1 MRIKKNHLE
10 ALRNTSAR
18 TVLGSSVIRVFQKG
32 TKDQL
37 VNALLRINV
46 DQLNSIKTQNKFQ
59 KWFES
64 ELSKLA
70 RIIKKLNSSNNRIF
84 PGYKWGHSTKVLTLY
99 LRSIVLK
106 QRYFDQEVV
115 ERIEALLYVPIDSI
129 VINRIKKLGIKLPF
143 KYIKEID
150 KKKKFYYVQNL
161 LKEESRKVGVPSVW
175 FDDNWGDR
183 Q

>member
-1 MRIKKNHLE
+1 MNLHTEFIRIKKNHLE

-70 RIIKKLNSSNNRIF
+70 RIIKGPSEFSVGHTIYCGIIDCLSS
-84 PGYKWGHSTKVLTLY
+84 G
-99 LRSIVLK
+99 
-106 QRYFDQEVV
+106 
-115 ERIEALLYVPIDSI
+115 
-129 VINRIKKLGIKLPF
+129 
-143 KYIKEID
+143 
-150 KKKKFYYVQNL
+150 
-161 LKEESRKVGVPSVW
+161 
-175 FDDNWGDR
+175 
-183 Q
+183 